1 MNKRKPMP
9 LQNLP
14 DGSPFLL
21 RSLSEDFV
29 YMYLVR
35 AGDCTCKVQ
44 GFKLTEA
51 GNYCGFSDSF
61 SPSTEVYNDTSRAI
75 LPVNKHGSLSIP
87 KEFDPSQD
95 KPKKMKTVDKNSPKN
110 SVGRPKKH
118 RVALPIGVEMTVG
131 QMANH
136 LGVEK
141 FVVNNELA
149 RIKKETPNKI
159 QVVGSVTNTKKG
171 KPAKVFKLSI

>member
-1 MNKRKPMP
+1 MNKKRIK

-14 DGSPFLL
+14 DGTPFLL
-21 RSLSEDFV
+21 GSLSDDYK

-35 AGDCTCKVQ
+35 SGDSTCKVQ
-44 GFKLTEA
+44 GFKKTDTGGYTA
-51 GNYCGFSDSF
+51 FMDFF
-61 SPSTEVYNDTSRAI
+61 SPATEVYNDTSRAI
-75 LPVNKHGSLSIP
+75 LAVNKHGSLSIP

-95 KPKKMKTVDKNSPKN
+95 KPKKMKTIDKNNPKN

-159 QVVGSVTNTKKG
+159 QIVGSVTNTKKG

>member
-1 MNKRKPMP
+1 
-9 LQNLP
+9 
-14 DGSPFLL
+14 
-21 RSLSEDFV
+21 
-29 YMYLVR
+29 MYLVR

-75 LPVNKHGSLSIP
+75 LPINKHGSLSIP
-87 KEFDPSQD
+87 KEFDPSKD
-95 KPKKMKTVDKNSPKN
+95 KPKKMKTIDKNSPKN
-110 SVGRPKKH
+110 KVGRPKKH
-118 RVALPIGVEMTVG
+118 RVVLPVGEEMTAA
-131 QMANH
+131 QMAQR

-149 RIKKETPNKI
+149 RIKKENPNKI
-159 QVVGSVTNTKKG
+159 QVISSVSNVRKG
-171 KPAKVFKLSI
+171 KPAKVFKISM